1 LSEILDTSGVFSLD
15 FTDTDNSS
23 SWENSQGITEN
34 RYNNA
39 ASDVTGVFDIP
50 GIHRSVKH

>member
-15 FTDTDNSS
+15 FTDSASSS
-23 SWENSQGITEN
+23 SWEDSQGITEN